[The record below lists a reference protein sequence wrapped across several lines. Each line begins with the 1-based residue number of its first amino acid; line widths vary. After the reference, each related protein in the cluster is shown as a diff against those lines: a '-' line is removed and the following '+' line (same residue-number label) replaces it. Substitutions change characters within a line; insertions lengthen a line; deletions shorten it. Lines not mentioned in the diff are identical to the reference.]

1 MEPWA
6 NHLTYLRVRGGKKLM
21 LPNPALIFTG
31 FGWCNLVLPGPAASV
46 AHYVRDAN
54 AWACHRLTER
64 KSGVTHHSI
73 LTSLPDDSNAS

>member
-1 MEPWA
+1 
-6 NHLTYLRVRGGKKLM
+6 M

-31 FGWCNLVLPGPAASV
+31 SGWPNLVLAAPAAAV

-64 KSGVTHHSI
+64 KSGGDPPFYLNKS
-73 LTSLPDDSNAS
+73 SR